1 MAVEYCAWCD
11 RYVDLDYEDG
21 YRVDDEGGYVCD
33 SCAERLP
40 ESDDGVEEKG

>member
-1 MAVEYCAWCD
+1 MAMEYCAWCD

-33 SCAERLP
+33 ACAAEA
-40 ESDDGVEEKG
+40 EIDAEGDEG